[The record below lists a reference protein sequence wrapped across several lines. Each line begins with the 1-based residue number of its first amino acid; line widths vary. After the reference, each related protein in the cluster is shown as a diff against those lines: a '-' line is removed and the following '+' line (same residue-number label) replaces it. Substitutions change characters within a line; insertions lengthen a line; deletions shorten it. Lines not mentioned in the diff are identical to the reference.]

1 MQQFLAKYGLAAHLA
16 LLAVA
21 PLFLF
26 PFCSDAAVA
35 TTLLWLT
42 LLAAVWCFLA
52 PSVRRGEHLHMARA
66 RVLSSAARDPLFWVS
81 LALAVFAGGRA
92 LNDGVRMAY
101 DAEKATWGL
110 AVTAFPYYPGCTDGA
125 GFLPFAVLLAL
136 VAVFVAT
143 RQALGRSA
151 RLAFLLM
158 AAAGAGL
165 AAVVLLVAAHAGQV
179 ACVRL
184 MAFPNTNAS
193 FVGVAFGLHLLGGV
207 AALLAAFERKWA
219 SATLLAPLSVGGT
232 ALGAFAF
239 APPAFAALAGVA
251 GLAVFGL
258 SFVVALRNLRK
269 QAEFRLLVVFALAL
283 AVGGLLVGF
292 LMPEA
297 ALSARLDAFARRE
310 IFPEGFLAVRRTLS
324 DLALRAWQSA
334 PWIGTGLGS
343 FGLDIRFH
351 ARAADWSVIPRGQA
365 AVPNGG
371 WLLLAE
377 RGIVGAALF
386 ALPLGFLVFT
396 YVRRLV
402 AWAKNVCLPHPA
414 CLLAP
419 LVLVLVGLDA
429 CVGCSFLRAD
439 VLLVACAELAVA
451 AKSFPSLENHPNV

>member
-16 LLAVA
+16 LLAIA

-26 PFCSDAAVA
+26 PFCADAAIA

-42 LLAAVWCFLA
+42 LLALTWCFLA
-52 PSVRRGEHLHMARA
+52 PSVRRGERLHMARA
-66 RVLSSAARDPLFWVS
+66 RVRATVVRDPLFWVS
-81 LALAVFAGGRA
+81 LALVAFAGGRA

-101 DAEKATWGL
+101 DAEKAAWSL
-110 AVTAFPYYPGCTDGA
+110 AATAFPYYPGCTEGA
-125 GFLPFAVLLAL
+125 GFLPFAAALAL

-143 RQALGRSA
+143 RHALGRSA

-165 AAVVLLVAAHAGQV
+165 AAVVLLVAAHFGQA

-184 MAFPNTNAS
+184 TAFPNANAS
-193 FVGVAFGLHLLGGV
+193 FVGVAFGLHLLGGI
-207 AALLAAFERKWA
+207 AALLAAFERKWT

-239 APPAFAALAGVA
+239 APPAFAALAAVA

-258 SFVVALRNLRK
+258 SFVFALKNLRR
-269 QAEFRLLVVFALAL
+269 QAEFRLLVVFSLSLAI
-283 AVGGLLVGF
+283 GGLLVAF

-297 ALSARLDAFARRE
+297 ALSARIDAFARRA
-310 IFPEGFLAVRRTLS
+310 FVPDGFLALRRTLS
-324 DLALRAWQSA
+324 DLALRAWKAA

-351 ARAADWSVIPRGQA
+351 ALAADWAVIPRGQA

-402 AWAKNVCLPHPA
+402 AWAKGVCLPHPA

-419 LVLVLVGLDA
+419 LVLVLLGLDA
-429 CVGCSFLRAD
+429 LVDCSFLRAD

-451 AKSFPSLENHPNV
+451 AKSFPTLEKHSNV